1 MHAAAVS
8 IEIIAISALFA
19 IPLAYIVNYLRRTA
33 FYPMVCRAAQ
43 KCAIERGHVV
53 YANLVS
59 AREYQADGD
68 KSTYTYRYSWDGQT
82 YDYKY
87 RTTSNTPARE
97 LTLYFERDPALADVS
112 NHVGMV
118 EQKLPRI
125 YLVCLFIN
133 LIIAVIIA
141 EICYL

>member
-1 MHAAAVS
+1 MQAAATS
-8 IEIIAISALFA
+8 IGIIAASALFA

-33 FYPMVCRAAQ
+33 FYPMVCKAAQ
-43 KCAIERGHVV
+43 KRAIEQGHIV

-59 AREYQADGD
+59 ADEYQADGD

-87 RTTSNTPARE
+87 STSFNTPAKE
-97 LTLYFERDPALADVS
+97 LTLYFERDPALAEVS
-112 NHVGMV
+112 NRVGMV

-125 YLVCLFIN
+125 YLVCLISN
-133 LIIAVIIA
+133 LIIVALVMGIR
-141 EICYL
+141 YL